1 MAKPGPISAKPLSVL
16 LSDVFSDAYAKQ
28 GFAARELVTRWADI
42 AGPEVAAH
50 SEPLK
55 IQWPRPIEGQPQEP
69 ATLVLRVEGP
79 MALEI
84 QHASDV
90 ILQRVNRFFGWSA
103 VGRLALRQAPLSR
116 RDRPK
121 ASRAPDPKAVAEVA
135 EIPVLGGGRAIAGR
149 AGPAWRLDQAKLS
162 LPRAAGIE
170 ACHCHNC
177 RFKLAN
183 TPLLWVHWACT
194 RQSGSKPLIITRRA
208 FTAAL
213 SLTGLSLLAGLSPL
227 RLIADAMAQS
237 ASDVAKPV
245 SLPDMALGPAN
256 ASVTITE
263 YASMTCPHCAAF
275 NETVFPKIKS
285 EYIDTGKIRY
295 VFREFPL
302 DIKAAAG
309 SMLSRCIAKDDS
321 GKYFAVTDM
330 LFRQQNDWVMKN
342 TTETL
347 TRIGKQA
354 GLSQQAVE
362 DCLKDQAL
370 LDKIAADQKYAAEVL
385 KVNSTPTFFVNGEK
399 IKGETSFEEFD
410 KRIKS
415 LLKS

>member
-1 MAKPGPISAKPLSVL
+1 M
-16 LSDVFSDAYAKQ
+16 
-28 GFAARELVTRWADI
+28 
-42 AGPEVAAH
+42 
-50 SEPLK
+50 
-55 IQWPRPIEGQPQEP
+55 
-69 ATLVLRVEGP
+69 
-79 MALEI
+79 
-84 QHASDV
+84 
-90 ILQRVNRFFGWSA
+90 
-103 VGRLALRQAPLSR
+103 
-116 RDRPK
+116 
-121 ASRAPDPKAVAEVA
+121 
-135 EIPVLGGGRAIAGR
+135 
-149 AGPAWRLDQAKLS
+149 
-162 LPRAAGIE
+162 
-170 ACHCHNC
+170 
-177 RFKLAN
+177 
-183 TPLLWVHWACT
+183 
-194 RQSGSKPLIITRRA
+194 IITRRA

-213 SLTGLSLLAGLSPL
+213 SLTGLAALVGFSPF

-256 ASVTITE
+256 SPVTITE

-275 NETVFPKIKS
+275 NEKVFPKIKS
-285 EYIDTGKIRY
+285 EYIDTGKVRY

-309 SMLSRCIAKDDS
+309 SMLARCIAKDDS
-321 GKYFAVTDM
+321 GKYFAVIDM
-330 LFRQQNDWVMKN
+330 LFKQQGDWVMKN

-385 KVNSTPTFFVNGEK
+385 KVDSTPTFFINGDK
-399 IKGETSFEEFD
+399 IKGEASFEEFD
-410 KRIKS
+410 KRIKP

>member
-1 MAKPGPISAKPLSVL
+1 M
-16 LSDVFSDAYAKQ
+16 
-28 GFAARELVTRWADI
+28 
-42 AGPEVAAH
+42 
-50 SEPLK
+50 
-55 IQWPRPIEGQPQEP
+55 
-69 ATLVLRVEGP
+69 
-79 MALEI
+79 
-84 QHASDV
+84 
-90 ILQRVNRFFGWSA
+90 
-103 VGRLALRQAPLSR
+103 
-116 RDRPK
+116 
-121 ASRAPDPKAVAEVA
+121 
-135 EIPVLGGGRAIAGR
+135 
-149 AGPAWRLDQAKLS
+149 
-162 LPRAAGIE
+162 
-170 ACHCHNC
+170 
-177 RFKLAN
+177 
-183 TPLLWVHWACT
+183 
-194 RQSGSKPLIITRRA
+194 IITRRA

-213 SLTGLSLLAGLSPL
+213 SLTGLAALVGFSPL
-227 RLIADAMAQS
+227 RLIQQAMAQS

-275 NETVFPKIKS
+275 NEAVFPKIKS
-285 EYIDTGKIRY
+285 EYIDSGKVRY

-309 SMLSRCIAKDDS
+309 SMLARCIAKDDG
-321 GKYFAVTDM
+321 GKYFAVIDM

-370 LDKIAADQKYAAEVL
+370 LDKIAADQKYANEVL
-385 KVNSTPTFFVNGEK
+385 KVDSTPTFFLNGEK

-410 KRIKS
+410 KRIKA